1 MNEFSKSKIIDSE
14 KKNPN
19 EYIIIYIY
27 DITLLF
33 IVDLLCLVISL
44 PIFHYP
50 FERYKC
56 STQFEQVCILLLSL
70 HYYFVFYLP
79 IRSIYYSL
87 CIYSDWSYLPQF
99 FIILLNAMNAPRNL
113 SRFIFRC
120 CHCIIILF
128 ITFPFVVFYYSLCIY
143 SDGSYLSQFFIILLN
158 AINVPRNLSRFIFR
172 CCHCIIILFITFPFV
187 VFYYSLCIYS
197 DCSYLSQFSIILSN
211 TINGP
216 RNLNR
221 FVFCCCH
228 CIIILFFT
236 FPFVVFIIHCASTL
250 TGHIS
255 PNFSLSF

>member
-1 MNEFSKSKIIDSE
+1 
-14 KKNPN
+14 
-19 EYIIIYIY
+19 
-27 DITLLF
+27 
-33 IVDLLCLVISL
+33 
-44 PIFHYP
+44 
-50 FERYKC
+50 
-56 STQFEQVCILLLSL
+56 
-70 HYYFVFYLP
+70 
-79 IRSIYYSL
+79 
-87 CIYSDWSYLPQF
+87 
-99 FIILLNAMNAPRNL
+99 MNAPRNL

-221 FVFCCCH
+221 FVFRCCH
-228 CIIILFFT
+228 CIIILFIT
-236 FPFVVFIIHCASTL
+236 FPFVVFYYSLCIYSDWSYLSQFFIILSNAMNAPRNLNRFIFRCCHCIIILLICQPLKDFCTAIIYRYLLFKLQGAVFFCNPKYS
-250 TGHIS
+250 H
-255 PNFSLSF
+255 LSSQEVT